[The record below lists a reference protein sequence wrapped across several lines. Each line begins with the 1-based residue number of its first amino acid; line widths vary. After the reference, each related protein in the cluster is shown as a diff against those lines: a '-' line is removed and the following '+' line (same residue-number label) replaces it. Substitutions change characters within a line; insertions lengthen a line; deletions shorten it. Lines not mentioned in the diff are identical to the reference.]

1 MAKKYFS
8 YYLILTGNQK
18 NEDEMITCFHSSVS
32 LNENRRSLC
41 TPLAHVFYLLG
52 TQLCHMTMGLGCA
65 QHPEVQRSILK
76 DCHLQPEA
84 SAVLWRGHPTA
95 LPGWRLLRGAVCGGR
110 PKVQHFFF
118 SLSLSGREFSTMS
131 QIPGPLQISLMW
143 QTPDF
148 LLGYFP
154 PSGERM
160 SSQDVWSIYT
170 SCLLGLMNMI
180 PSV

>member
-18 NEDEMITCFHSSVS
+18 NEDEMITCFHSSIS

-118 SLSLSGREFSTMS
+118 LSLYLEGNFLPCHRSRGPYKFHWCGRLLTFCWVISH
-131 QIPGPLQISLMW
+131 PLENVC
-143 QTPDF
+143 
-148 LLGYFP
+148 P
-154 PSGERM
+154 PRM
-160 SSQDVWSIYT
+160 SGAFT
-170 SCLLGLMNMI
+170 LLAY
-180 PSV
+180 

>member
-1 MAKKYFS
+1 MYPTRPCVLSAGDAALSHDHGFGMRAAS
-8 YYLILTGNQK
+8 R
-18 NEDEMITCFHSSVS
+18 SSALHPQGLS
-32 LNENRRSLC
+32 PPTQGLSC
-41 TPLAHVFYLLG
+41 T
-52 TQLCHMTMGLGCA
+52 
-65 QHPEVQRSILK
+65 LK
-76 DCHLQPEA
+76 RPPHCSTRLEA
-84 SAVLWRGHPTA
+84 SAWCCVWWEA
-95 LPGWRLLRGAVCGGR
+95 QGAT
-110 PKVQHFFF
+110 FFF